1 MIKTLFSKALI
12 NIAIPLGLAMF
23 ISCQPDLK
31 TIENITKVAELPVE
45 TAENVKI
52 IYSVDAKIQMIME
65 APLMVRFDHERQYME
80 LPKGLLMTFYDA
92 SMNVTSRISA
102 NYAIRYLDKEVI
114 EARNDVIVEN
124 VENNERLNTEHLIW
138 DRTKGLIYTEKFVK
152 ITTQEEVLYGNGFES
167 DEQFDS
173 WVIKNPRGTFLVDME
188 ADTLAKD

>member
-1 MIKTLFSKALI
+1 MTNKVYLKASR
-12 NIAIPLGLAMF
+12 NIAILLGLAMF
-23 ISCQPDLK
+23 FSCQPDLK
-31 TIENITKVAELPVE
+31 QIENITKMADLPVE

-65 APLMVRFDHERQYME
+65 APLMVRFEDERQYME
-80 LPKGLLMTFYDA
+80 LPKGLVMTFYDA

-114 EARNDVIVEN
+114 EARNDVVVEN
-124 VENNERLNTEHLIW
+124 IENNEKLNTEELIW
-138 DRTKGLIYTEKFVK
+138 DRTRGLIYTEKFVK

-188 ADTLAKD
+188 ADTLAVD